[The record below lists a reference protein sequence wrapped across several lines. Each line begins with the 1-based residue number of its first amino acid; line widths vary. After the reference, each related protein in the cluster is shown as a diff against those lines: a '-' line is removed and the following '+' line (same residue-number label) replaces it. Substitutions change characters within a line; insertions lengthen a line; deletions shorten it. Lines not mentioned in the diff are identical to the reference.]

1 MSEATPPETGA
12 GTAFGQNSK
21 SSLAGETFPYG
32 KPKSFD
38 PARIEVKAGIV
49 LLKQHPKKL
58 KSSAFNRVF
67 EGMINQVSPKKR
79 LTAISEQK
87 EGFS

>member
-12 GTAFGQNSK
+12 GTAFGQNGK
-21 SSLAGETFPYG
+21 SRLTNKNFPYG
-32 KPKSFD
+32 KPKSFN

-49 LLKQHPKKL
+49 LLKQHPKQL

-67 EGMINQVSPKKR
+67 EGM
-79 LTAISEQK
+79 T
-87 EGFS
+87 F